1 MTLYELTGEYAELMA
16 QYEAAETD
24 EEAEQIWA
32 QIDSLGCDITTKAD
46 AYARVMKNKLADAAG
61 YEAEAK
67 RLAKLADREKKQ
79 AERLQ
84 ESIRNAMIQVGVKE
98 IQTSIGSWKTK
109 LNPPGCDVVDINIVP
124 EQFRVPIEPPK
135 VPYTIDKAAAKRWH
149 RETGEIIPGLNIE
162 QKVSVTFR

>member
-84 ESIRNAMIQVGVKE
+84 ESIRSAMIQVGAKE

-124 EQFRVPIEPPK
+124 EQFRVPIEPPE
-135 VPYTIDKAAAKRWH
+135 VQYTVDKAAAKRWFK
-149 RETGEIIPGLNIE
+149 ETGELIPGLNIE
-162 QKVSVTFR
+162 QKVSVTFK

>member
-1 MTLYELTGEYAELMA
+1 MTLYELTGDYAELMA

-84 ESIRNAMIQVGVKE
+84 ESIRNAMIQVGAKE

-124 EQFRVPIEPPK
+124 EQFRVPIEPPT
-135 VPYTIDKAAAKRWH
+135 VPYTIDKAAAKRWFK
-149 RETGEIIPGLNIE
+149 ETGELIPGLNIE

>member
-16 QYEAAETD
+16 QYENAETD

-32 QIDSLGCDITTKAD
+32 QIDSLSCDITTKAD

-61 YEAEAK
+61 YKAESE
-67 RLAKLADREKKQ
+67 RLAKLAEREKKQ

-84 ESIRNAMIQVGVKE
+84 ESIRSAMIQVGAHE
-98 IQTSIGSWKTK
+98 IQTSIGSWRTK
-109 LNPPGCDVVDINIVP
+109 LNPPSCDVVDIKVVP
-124 EQFRVPIEPPK
+124 EQFRKPIEPPEI
-135 VPYTIDKAAAKRWH
+135 PYTVDKAAAKKWF

-162 QKVSVTFR
+162 QKTAVVFR